1 MEEGMKPTLL
11 SALSR
16 GNESWTIK
24 VKVLRLWDSINLST
38 NEVISADMILADKK
52 VTLWGESL
60 ANMLNEDLLGKQT
73 IVIVTSNLV
82 KDFYGLSLQTTN
94 ASKIYLD
101 LEIAET
107 KQIINRHCIVD
118 TFPTMIEVDA
128 SMQGT
133 VEQQMFYNRKT
144 LREITELR
152 YSDEYICTTKATIDE
167 IISDRDW
174 WYMACI
180 RCYCATKKESTNYVC
195 RSCNKIAESAELRY
209 IINIRISDDTTTTTC
224 AIFNEVAQR
233 LLGNRSVST
242 MLEQNGLSETIPE
255 AIRNLCGRTLI
266 FRLKLNS
273 KNLEECMENYK
284 VNYTF
289 EPNDKLEMEYSNE
302 MAEEIEAES
311 DGETII
317 DDEVI
322 GDVQSMEKLTHL
334 QKPTIKKSGKR
345 DISSNAENN
354 DSIPKD
360 ECAEELHQEISSTTK
375 KKNIESGNKRNM
387 SSEKENIVAMNLNQ
401 DRPKRIRKTPDFFT
415 Y

>member
-1 MEEGMKPTLL
+1 
-11 SALSR
+11 
-16 GNESWTIK
+16 
-24 VKVLRLWDSINLST
+24 
-38 NEVISADMILADKK
+38 
-52 VTLWGESL
+52 
-60 ANMLNEDLLGKQT
+60 MLNEDLLGKQT
-73 IVIVTSNLV
+73 IVIITSNLV
-82 KDFYGLSLQTTN
+82 KDFYGLSLRTTN

-101 LEIAET
+101 LEIPET
-107 KQIINRHCIVD
+107 KQIINRHCTVD

-152 YSDEYICTTKATIDE
+152 YSDEYICTTKATIDD

-195 RSCNKIAESAELRY
+195 KSCNEIAESAELRY
-209 IINIRISDDTTTTTC
+209 IINIRISDDTATTTC

-242 MLEQNGLSETIPE
+242 MLEQNGLSDTIPE

-266 FRLKLNS
+266 FHLKLNS
-273 KNLEECMENYK
+273 KNLEECTENYK

-289 EPNDKLEMEYSNE
+289 EPNDKLEMEYANE
-302 MAEEIEAES
+302 MAEEMEAAS

-317 DDEVI
+317 DDKVI
-322 GDVQSMEKLTHL
+322 GDVHSTEKLTHL
-334 QKPTIKKSGKR
+334 QKPTIKKSGKVKEKQNDRIFMKKSKKSKKR
-345 DISSNAENN
+345 DISSNAQNN
-354 DSIPKD
+354 DSIPRD

-375 KKNIESGNKRNM
+375 KKNIQSRNKRNM
-387 SSEKENIVAMNLNQ
+387 SSEKENIIALNLNQ
-401 DRPKRIRKTPDFFT
+401 DRPKRIRKTPDFFHILGSNASP
-415 Y
+415 